1 MTYARKIRNFYFGAP
16 ENFNFWGKRR
26 ARRSALKVQ
35 STQSH
40 EPLLKRMFNF
50 SHRYLIGIKSR
61 LLPMQ
66 YLSKNVLFFRHKNPL
81 HFLLAQGMK
90 RFLTN
95 IFFIPLERGFLP
107 FASCTGAFLR

>member
-66 YLSKNVLFFRHKNPL
+66 YLSKNVLFFRHKKSPALFTCAGDEEILNK
-81 HFLLAQGMK
+81 H
-90 RFLTN
+90 
-95 IFFIPLERGFLP
+95 IFY
-107 FASCTGAFLR
+107 SS